1 MFHFLCKG
9 TDACQ
14 RDSGGNLYWT
24 YSSRQYTVG
33 IVSYGK
39 DCASK
44 YPSVNTRVTFYLNWI
59 EQQLP
64 GLFFCKKWENSK
76 LSIINMCENFKRLK
90 LFNVQESFQNLFN
103 TITYWTLKPSEILCL
118 ECLRVLHWMLFTLI
132 IQFKFTNFSYE
143 KQVGL
148 GKKKKIYFNFL
159 KFRYRFF

>member
-1 MFHFLCKG
+1 MHAKETRAG
-9 TDACQ
+9 TCTGLTAAANI
-14 RDSGGNLYWT
+14 RLGLWATAKIAHRNIRRWT
-24 YSSRQYTVG
+24 LELLFIWIGSS
-33 IVSYGK
+33 SNCL
-39 DCASK
+39 DC
-44 YPSVNTRVTFYLNWI
+44 
-59 EQQLP
+59 
-64 GLFFCKKWENSK
+64 FFVRNEKNSK
-76 LSIINMCENFKRLK
+76 LSIINICENFKRLK